1 MAQLESND
9 MSAPDTT
16 RPMSSRL
23 PYGLFFAAL
32 CALAIVIGCFAL
44 FAPTLPGEVWFRLAA
59 HAQRIGPEPVPG
71 FMQAALGVSVVT
83 LLATSP
89 AWVPGLAF
97 TGAQGLA
104 YLAAARVIAGVAAI
118 AAVSIGMARLGL
130 HPVLAALVFLGFSV
144 LAVLLLAAAERAKNA
159 SWLDLRANLF
169 DFYSIFVL
177 KPIDEESDEARQ
189 RETFSEFMHDSSAL
203 PVKIL
208 SVAAPAAIGLAG
220 IFVVALFA
228 QYIFGLVG
236 AGYRHLDLVT
246 QWASDVRDFSA
257 RAMLEQLSIGPWQL
271 AALVALVVRAIYR
284 RLAAQMISSGHPIA
298 ITFGMRV
305 FDVIARWAFTS
316 AVLYT
321 ILVPAGPPKGWFQ
334 PGFFTVLAITLIA
347 AALALSAHAGE
358 RLVRRGFAAL
368 HALRY
373 RRFWVDCFMIL
384 RRFPQPKDPIGYVV
398 FSSQNCVY
406 TIASTL
412 LVVCRLR
419 QKGWAL
425 VVMDEWPIKTERTG
439 NKAIDRFFKVRLGY
453 QDALNF
459 DWHIDWKAGKVEAAG
474 MNFFHPIWEGLSR
487 HFGRY
492 TLDMPEG
499 SEAEKVFKELL
510 KVTDNTLLWAFRM
523 ANTMAGYGKPVR
535 ILGASAQFVP
545 NAVWNIFC
553 REVGIKRDMQFV
565 WVQQGY
571 QTYYAD
577 KAKLSKRITLDNMTR
592 KWPYS
597 NPYLPE
603 QRDFNEW
610 VSRGQDVAKI
620 TERAIAWTK
629 SNRATDLKDMIPA
642 ARQVM
647 ERITAHRAAG
657 KSVVCVLGKM
667 VFDLSTPYERGPAHS
682 GMFDW
687 INHTVEIAS
696 KNQDVLYIIKPHPY
710 EARPEIAGN
719 VNQYFTD
726 MIERPIPANV
736 VILAHNWFN
745 LHALFPHIDLG
756 VLWNGTSGLE
766 LGLHGIPCII
776 CSDWGPI
783 DYPVGLA
790 HPQDRSDYERMMSNP
805 KSVTMPSDFTQK
817 CALLLEYTASDE
829 LMIPYD
835 YSARPITNEPF
846 GPPYWYWD
854 QVNRFIKEGDP
865 NIDRACERFI

>member
-1 MAQLESND
+1 M
-9 MSAPDTT
+9 
-16 RPMSSRL
+16 RL
-23 PYGLFFAAL
+23 PWNALSVLLKLGALVIGLIGLFTANAAGEAWFSL
-32 CALAIVIGCFAL
+32 SAHLGAVSPPVLPGFLQSVLAIALITLIVTSFA
-44 FAPTLPGEVWFRLAA
+44 W
-59 HAQRIGPEPVPG
+59 
-71 FMQAALGVSVVT
+71 M
-83 LLATSP
+83 
-89 AWVPGLAF
+89 PGLKVS
-97 TGAQGLA
+97 GAQFHA
-104 YLAAARVIAGVAAI
+104 YLAAARVMATMAAFIVLSIAL
-118 AAVSIGMARLGL
+118 ARLGL
-130 HPVLAALVFLGFSV
+130 NPAFAVFLFIALLVAS
-144 LAVLLLAAAERAKNA
+144 ALLLITAEKRNDPD
-159 SWLDLRANLF
+159 WIELRANLF
-169 DFYSIFVL
+169 DFYSIYVL
-177 KPIDEESDEARQ
+177 KPLDDEKDEKRQ
-189 RETFSEFMHDSSAL
+189 REVFSEFMHDSTAK
-203 PVKIL
+203 PVRAL
-208 SVAAPAAIGLAG
+208 SVIAPAALALG
-220 IFVVALFA
+220 GAVIVALFA
-228 QYIFGLVG
+228 QFFFGLIG
-236 AGYRHLDLVT
+236 
-246 QWASDVRDFSA
+246 
-257 RAMLEQLSIGPWQL
+257 AMLRHMPLALALAGDVQSFSLQALLGSFSLGPWQL
-271 AALVALVVRAIYR
+271 ASFGALLAWLIFRRVARLFISHGHPLGISIGLKVFDIIAQQSFVLAAIY
-284 RLAAQMISSGHPIA
+284 S
-298 ITFGMRV
+298 
-305 FDVIARWAFTS
+305 
-316 AVLYT
+316 
-321 ILVPAGPPKGWFQ
+321 ILVPAGPPVGWWQ
-334 PGFFTVLAITLIA
+334 PGYFGALLLTLLAATL
-347 AALALSAHAGE
+347 ALASHAGE
-358 RLVRRGFAAL
+358 RLVRRFFAAL
-368 HALRY
+368 HALRF
-373 RRFWVDCFMIL
+373 RRFWIDCYKIL
-384 RRFPQPKDPIGYVV
+384 KFFPQPKDPVGYVV

-453 QDALNF
+453 QEALNF

-492 TLDMPEG
+492 TLDIPEG
-499 SEAEKVFKELL
+499 SEAERVFKELL
-510 KVTDNTLLWAFRM
+510 KVTDSTLLWAFRL

-553 REVGIKRDMQFV
+553 RDVGIKRDMQFV

-603 QRDFNEW
+603 QRDFKEW

-657 KSVVCVLGKM
+657 NPVVCVLGKM

-687 INHTVEIAS
+687 INHTVEIAAR
-696 KNQDVLYIIKPHPY
+696 NPHVLYIVKPHPY

-719 VNQYFTD
+719 VNQFFTD
-726 MIERPIPANV
+726 MIEQPIPPNMI
-736 VILAHNWFN
+736 ILAHNWFN
-745 LHALFPHIDLG
+745 LHALFPHLDLG

-790 HPQDRSDYERMMSNP
+790 HPQDRADYERMMGNP
-805 KSVTMPSDFTQK
+805 KSVIMPADFTEK

-865 NIDRACERFI
+865 NIDRACERFT